1 MTEIVI
7 TKGEGNKMSGSVFH
21 MVDVFAGERF
31 QGNQLAVF
39 MNGHLYSDEEM
50 QRLAREIN
58 FSETTFILPR
68 ESSGN
73 TFKVRIFTPNQ
84 EIPFAGHP
92 TLGTAYII
100 LRELLG
106 DCGDSVVLDLKAGQ
120 IPVRAVLGPDNSIEK
135 MVMKQLE
142 PAFGPIMD
150 TSLAAG
156 ILSLPEDQIESG
168 YPVQE
173 VSTGLPTIIVPLKT
187 IQSVRNVR
195 VNTSLLFNQFD
206 RFKSRGI
213 LVFCPETYERG
224 NNLNVRAFFHYFG
237 VPEDPATG
245 SSNGCL
251 AGYLLKYRYFG
262 TDSID
267 VRAEQGY
274 EIGRKSILHLS
285 GSAEGGAINVFV
297 GGKVVHVARCQLV

>member
-1 MTEIVI
+1 
-7 TKGEGNKMSGSVFH
+7 MSGSVFH

-39 MNGHLYSDEEM
+39 INGHLYSDQEM

-58 FSETTFILPR
+58 FSETTFIFPR
-68 ESSGN
+68 ESSEN
-73 TFKVRIFTPNQ
+73 TFKVRIFTPNE

-100 LRELLG
+100 LRELLDG
-106 DCGDSVVLDLKAGQ
+106 GGDSVVLDLKAGK
-120 IPVRAVLGPDNSIEK
+120 IPVRAVWGPDNSIEK

-150 TSLAAG
+150 TPLAAG
-156 ILSLPEDQIESG
+156 ILGLPEDQIEDR

-173 VSTGLPTIIVPLKT
+173 VSTGLPTIIVPLKNL
-187 IQSVRNVR
+187 QAVRNVR
-195 VNTSLLFNQFD
+195 VDTSLLFKQFD

-213 LVFCPETYERG
+213 LVFCPETYEQG

-251 AGYLLKYRYFG
+251 AGYLLNYRYFG

-267 VRAEQGY
+267 IRAEQGY

-285 GSAEGGAINVFV
+285 GSLKGDAIDVNV
-297 GGKVVHVARCQLV
+297 GGKVIPVARCQLV